1 MGERHG
7 LPAAPTPE
15 PAPPP
20 DLTAA
25 YTALAAAPP
34 ANRALLDEAPIR
46 PAPSPADEA
55 DPNPQA
61 APYSL
66 FGEILDWMLAPLLLL
81 WPMSIA
87 VTYLVAQSIANT
99 PFDRA
104 LEATVRT
111 LAQQVQVRDH
121 RLVFDF
127 TEAAREILHADDAT
141 GVYYQVWSADG
152 QVLSGDRNLAPP
164 FPPGVHVEDEMTVRG
179 IVRFRPETMGD
190 DQLRVAS
197 LYLDPSVYAG
207 AEETADA
214 PVLVQVA
221 ETLEKRAQLASEIVK
236 GVILPQ
242 FLILP
247 IAVLLVWAGLSRGIL
262 PLNQLQRR
270 IRARS
275 PDDLSPINPNDA
287 PEELLPLIE
296 SFNDLLAR
304 LDTTVTRQRRF
315 IADAAHQ
322 MKTPLAGLRTQA
334 ELALREHDPA
344 ELRRRLHN
352 VADSTDRATR
362 LINQLLA
369 LARAEAQT
377 VQAPPLESVELVGLA
392 RDVVSDMFERALD
405 KHIDLGL
412 DAPDEPVPVLGMP
425 VMLAELV
432 KNLVD
437 NALRYTPP
445 GGAVTVRITPGQGQ
459 AALEVEDTGPGVP
472 EAERPLVFER
482 FYRVLGSGQDGSG
495 LGLAIVR
502 EIAVQHGAEI
512 QLTFNPRAPA
522 FRAGATEDEL
532 RLPGCLVSVTLRS
545 AFETT

>member
-1 MGERHG
+1 MRADSGATP
-7 LPAAPTPE
+7 LPH
-15 PAPPP
+15 PAPRPSP
-20 DLTAA
+20 VVEIPLG
-25 YTALAAAPP
+25 
-34 ANRALLDEAPIR
+34 

-55 DPNPQA
+55 DPSSQP

-111 LAQQVQVRDH
+111 LAQQVQVRDR

-127 TEAAREILHADDAT
+127 TDAAREILHADDAA

-152 QVLSGDRNLAPP
+152 RVLSGNPDLAPP
-164 FPPGVHVEDEMTVRG
+164 FPPGIQVEDEMTVRG
-179 IVRFRPETMGD
+179 IVRFRSETMAE
-190 DQLRVAS
+190 DQVRVAS

-207 AEETADA
+207 AEQTDDA
-214 PVLVQVA
+214 PVLVQVG

-352 VADSTDRATR
+352 VADSTERATR

-377 VQAPPLESVELVGLA
+377 VQAPPLETVELVHLA
-392 RDVVSDMFERALD
+392 RDVITNVFERALD

-412 DAPDEPVPVLGMP
+412 EAPDAPVPVLGIP

-432 KNLVD
+432 KNLID
-437 NALRYTPP
+437 NALRYTPA
-445 GGAVTVRITPGQGQ
+445 GGAVTVRIEQGEGV
-459 AALEVEDTGPGVP
+459 ATLEVEDTGPGV
-472 EAERPLVFER
+472 AESERALVFER

-502 EIAVQHGAEI
+502 EIAHQHGADI
-512 QLTFNPRAPA
+512 TLTFNPRAPA
-522 FRAGATEDEL
+522 FRAGASEDEQ
-532 RLPGCLVSVTLRS
+532 RLPGCLVSVVLRS
-545 AFETT
+545 AFET